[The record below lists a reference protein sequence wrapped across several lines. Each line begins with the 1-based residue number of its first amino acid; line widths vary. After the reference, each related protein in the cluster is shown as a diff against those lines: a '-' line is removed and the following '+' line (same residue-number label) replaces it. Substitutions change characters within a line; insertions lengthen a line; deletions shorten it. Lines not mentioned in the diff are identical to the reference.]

1 MSVVS
6 SARYRLICRLA
17 APPVEPAATEGA
29 LRRAFAFTET
39 QLETLMRGGT
49 LVATGL
55 DVSRAEGMRQ
65 RLKTLGVEAHLEAE
79 SDDPAVR
86 VPEAAASTPVHGPAA
101 ETSPAARPASADQ
114 GPHDT
119 TAATAT
125 ETDATVTCPRC
136 GATQGAAA
144 TCARCG
150 VVFAKLGGRPEA
162 PDSPA
167 GRFSR
172 APSARPDRPPAVAPS
187 SAGPVLSLAASA
199 VCAALAAVGSLG
211 CLLSLRHVGSPGSD
225 SAMVAAAGAGT
236 LALWFALRAARDGA
250 PPRRGHPVVICAAAA
265 GGVGALA
272 LALLLVILAGG
283 LEPPATPPDDRVAAL
298 RAEAR
303 NRWRQPTTSPS
314 ETSTTRS
321 GSAAGLRYPDRSDR
335 AGIQVELSQLGTQR
349 VDRAEGLLRRS
360 RSSLEGVS
368 CRYTEPEP
376 AWSSEGQMVYRLV
389 YRCECFEGGN
399 RRTGVVTLGVSFL
412 WRNGRWIEGWAAGN
426 PTETDAV
433 SLFPAP

>member
-1 MSVVS
+1 MRVVS
-6 SARYRLICRLA
+6 SARYRLTCRLT

-39 QLETLMRGGT
+39 QLETLMRGRA

-55 DVSRAEGMRQ
+55 DVSRAEGLRQ
-65 RLKTLGVEAHLEAE
+65 RLETLGVEAHLEAE
-79 SDDPAVR
+79 SDDPAAR
-86 VPEAAASTPVHGPAA
+86 VPEATASTPAHGPDA
-101 ETSPAARPASADQ
+101 ETSPAALPASADQ
-114 GPHDT
+114 GPHET
-119 TAATAT
+119 TAATGTGT
-125 ETDATVTCPRC
+125 EATVTCPRC

-162 PDSPA
+162 ADSPA
-167 GRFSR
+167 GRFPR
-172 APSARPDRPPAVAPS
+172 APAARLDRPHAAAPPSPA
-187 SAGPVLSLAASA
+187 PVLSLAAST
-199 VCAALAAVGSLG
+199 VCATLAAVGSLG
-211 CLLSLRHVGSPGSD
+211 CLLSLRNAGSPGSD

-236 LALWFALRAARDGA
+236 LALWFAVRAARDGA
-250 PPRRGHPVVICAAAA
+250 PLRHGRRLAVGAVAA
-265 GGVGALA
+265 GSVGALA

-283 LEPPATPPDDRVAAL
+283 LEPPATPPDVRVAAL
-298 RAEAR
+298 RSAAR
-303 NRWRQPTTSPS
+303 ERWRQPTSPS

-335 AGIQVELSQLGTQR
+335 TGIQGELSQLGTQR
-349 VDRAEGLLRRS
+349 VDRAEGLLRRT

-389 YRCECFEGGN
+389 YRCDCFEGGH

-412 WRNGRWIEGWAAGN
+412 WRNGRWVEGWAAES